1 MSHKNES
8 ELFKFLEEE
17 PARTFDLGPLIEH
30 YEQEIL
36 NEEGE

>member
-1 MSHKNES
+1 MSPENES
-8 ELFKFLEEE
+8 EQLKFLEEE
-17 PARTFDLGPLIEH
+17 PTRTFDLGPLIEH